1 MGLMKMI
8 RYKAAAIIIMVHGFI
23 EISGFLSMLP
33 VWLFGIEPTE
43 RFPIPTVDV
52 MIAGVIWGTI
62 RLIGGIGLLKNLM
75 WGFWL
80 SIINCVIAITMMMTI
95 LPFGI
100 MDGILAGTALVLIL
114 TQYFGE
120 KKIID

>member
-1 MGLMKMI
+1 MGQVKMI
-8 RYKAAAIIIMVHGFI
+8 RYKVAAIIIMVHGFI

-43 RFPIPTVDV
+43 LFPIPTVDV
-52 MIAGVIWGTI
+52 MIAGVIWGAI
-62 RLIGGIGLLKNLM
+62 RFTGGIGLFKNLM

-114 TQYFGE
+114 TQYFGK